1 MKKTLK
7 ISSYLLII
15 ACAISLALCFIII
28 PERTRYDMDIVVEWL
43 NKPLFIICG
52 TTITLG
58 LVITIIVKLVYD
70 RHKEKLVSQY
80 EKTIAI
86 VKEKEDKAKEY
97 YDKALKV
104 NEETKVFLGG
114 YREELEM
121 FKDLL
126 VKVCSTSPNAKI
138 KALGY
143 DIQNTYEYK
152 KKETIAQVE
161 KCETDIGN
169 FVKEKTDIGA
179 LEQQVKDLSAKLES
193 LVEKYER
200 EETTND

>member
-1 MKKTLK
+1 MKKALK

-28 PERTRYDMDIVVEWL
+28 PERTKYAMDIVVEWL
-43 NKPLFIICG
+43 NKPLGIVCG

-70 RHKEKLVSQY
+70 RHKEKLASQY

-97 YDKALKV
+97 YELGKQKEQQALQML
-104 NEETKVFLGG
+104 ESYST
-114 YREELEM
+114 RIDELENE
-121 FKDLL
+121 L
-126 VKVCSTSPNAKI
+126 VKVCETMPNAKI
-138 KALGY
+138 KALGEEIKSKGVELKQELVETLKNN
-143 DIQNTYEYK
+143 DFVSST
-152 KKETIAQVE
+152 KERIST
-161 KCETDIGN
+161 ETLLDKFN
-169 FVKEKTDIGA
+169 ELADKVNA
-179 LEQQVKDLSAKLES
+179 LES
-193 LVEKYER
+193 KYER